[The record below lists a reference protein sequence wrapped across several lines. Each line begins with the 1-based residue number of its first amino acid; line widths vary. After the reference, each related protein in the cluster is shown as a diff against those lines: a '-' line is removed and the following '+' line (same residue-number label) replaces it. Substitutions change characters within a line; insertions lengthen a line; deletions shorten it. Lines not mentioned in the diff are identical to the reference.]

1 MPSARNSSF
10 ANGNTPSSAK
20 QNQVDASGVAP
31 SHGAGSFVD
40 SMEVLAPNEVS
51 SDGGHAGNK
60 VQENQGAID
69 DERPWHDR
77 WADTIAGKL
86 AD

>member
-1 MPSARNSSF
+1 MPTARNSSF
-10 ANGNTPSSAK
+10 VNGNTPPFPK
-20 QNQVDASGVAP
+20 QNQVGASGVAP
-31 SHGAGSFVD
+31 SDGAGSSVD
-40 SMEVLAPNEVS
+40 SMEVVAPNEVS
-51 SDGGHAGNK
+51 SDGGHAGNQ

-86 AD
+86 VD